1 MTAAIFQFGDFRL
14 DCGQFE
20 LCRRGRRLK
29 LERQP
34 LELLILLATKRGQIV
49 TREEIAKCLWESDVF
64 VDTEHGINTAIRKIR
79 QVLGED
85 KEQPRFVQ
93 TVSGQGYRF
102 IAPLVIESAVPEIRA
117 LGAIPA
123 VEPPD
128 STTTQPTKQSQS
140 TRRLFWLVVGALTA
154 LAILLLAVALGP
166 RSLVDRS
173 LHRSARPAIGSLAVL
188 PLDNLFGDPGQEYF
202 ADGMTDELITML
214 AKNSTLRITSRTS
227 VMQYK
232 GVHKPLP
239 EIARALNV
247 DGIVEGSVSR
257 SGGTV
262 HMTLQLI
269 RADTDTHIWAESYDG
284 NANDIVSLPGE
295 AALAIA
301 KLLNSSVAQPSTARY
316 VNPEA
321 HDDYLHGRYLW
332 FASKNDEA
340 GEYFKKAV
348 ALQLDY
354 APGWSGLSEYYG
366 AGAVDGL
373 LDPTKSLEPEEA
385 AALKAVQLDDSS
397 ADAHLSLCGAYLIA
411 RWDWTRADQE
421 CKRAIALDP
430 KFDEAWH
437 FRAKIYAALGRQQ
450 EAIEVQKKAMEL
462 NPFDRPF
469 ALAYSYLLARQ
480 YDAALTDA
488 RQRLESAPGNAD
500 LHWILSETYRC
511 KGMHKESV
519 QELEKLLSLR
529 GEVASATRAQRDFER
544 GGYRAVVRGQI
555 NDLNRVPS
563 STYVSPVELALLY
576 AQLGDRE
583 RTMELLEQGLRE
595 HSPLLLWIQS
605 DPAYD
610 FLHADGRY
618 RSIIRQ
624 IGLPPAY

>member
-1 MTAAIFQFGDFRL
+1 
-14 DCGQFE
+14 
-20 LCRRGRRLK
+20 LK

-34 LELLILLATKRGQIV
+34 LELLILLATKRGQVV
-49 TREEIAKCLWESDVF
+49 TREEIAKCLWESGVF

-79 QVLGED
+79 QALGED

-102 IAPLVIESAVPEIRA
+102 IAPLVIESAVSETQA

-123 VEPPD
+123 VEPSD
-128 STTTQPTKQSQS
+128 STATQPTQQSQS
-140 TRRLFWLVVGALTA
+140 PRRLPWLVAGALTV
-154 LAILLLAVALGP
+154 LAVLLLAVVLGP
-166 RSLVDRS
+166 RSLVGRL
-173 LHRSARPAIGSLAVL
+173 LHRGSKPAIGSLGVL
-188 PLDNLFGDPGQEYF
+188 PLDNLSGDPGQEYF

-214 AKNSTLRITSRTS
+214 AKNSTLRIPSRTS

-247 DGIVEGSVSR
+247 DGIVEGSASR

-269 RADTDTHIWAESYDG
+269 RADTDTHLWAESYDG

-301 KLLNSSVAQPSTARY
+301 KRLNASVAQPSAARY

-348 ALQLDY
+348 ALQPDY

-373 LDPTKSLEPEEA
+373 LDPAKSLAPQEA
-385 AALKAVQLDDSS
+385 AALKAVELDDTS
-397 ADAHLSLCGAYLIA
+397 ADAHLSLCAAYFIA
-411 RWDWTRADQE
+411 RWNWARADQE

-430 KFDEAWH
+430 EFDEALH

-450 EAIEVQKKAMEL
+450 EAIEVQKKAMEI
-462 NPFDRPF
+462 NPFARPF
-469 ALAYSYLLARQ
+469 ALAYSYQLARQ

-488 RQRLESAPGNAD
+488 HQRLESAPDNAD

-511 KGMHKESV
+511 KGMHKEYV

-529 GEVASATRAQRDFER
+529 GEGASATRVRRDYER
-544 GGYRAVVRGQI
+544 GGYTAVVRGQI
-555 NDLNRVPS
+555 NDLNRTPS

-576 AQLGDRE
+576 AQLGDRD
-583 RTMELLEQGLRE
+583 RTLALLEQGFRE
-595 HSPLLLWIQS
+595 HSPYLLWIQC

-610 FLHADGRY
+610 FLHADERY
-618 RSIIRQ
+618 RSIIQRL
-624 IGLPPAY
+624 GLPPAY